1 LIKKAIHA
9 IHGRRKRAP
18 GAPINAIIGDIQMNN
33 DREKLFDLL
42 YTRSFM
48 YREDPP
54 FKLVSGR
61 ESFYYFDCKG
71 ATLHG
76 EGVALTGRV
85 MFQAL
90 RQLIEKKALQGIGG
104 LTLGAD
110 PISVSTAIEAF
121 NQGMAISPLIV
132 RKEPKKHGTQKWIE
146 GNLEGVKDV
155 VVIDDVI
162 TTGGSTITAI
172 ERMRES
178 GLVVVKA
185 AVVVDREEGGREN
198 IEKEGVEVVS
208 LFTRSDFDRRRL
220 GK

>member
-1 LIKKAIHA
+1 
-9 IHGRRKRAP
+9 
-18 GAPINAIIGDIQMNN
+18 MNN
-33 DREKLFDLL
+33 DREQLFNLL

-71 ATLHG
+71 TTLHG
-76 EGVALTGRV
+76 EGVALTGKV
-85 MFQAL
+85 MFEAL
-90 RQLIEKKALQGIGG
+90 RPLIEKGAIQGIGG

-110 PISVSTAIEAF
+110 PISVSTAIAAF
-121 NQGMAISPLIV
+121 HQGMPVSPLIV

-146 GNLEGVKDV
+146 GDLENVKGV

-172 ERMRES
+172 EHMRES
-178 GLVVVKA
+178 GLTVVKA

-198 IEKEGVEVVS
+198 IEKTGVEVIS

-220 GK
+220 GR